1 VNRRKGIVLAGG
13 TGSRLWPL
21 TIPACKQLLPVYDKP
36 MVYYPL
42 TTLMMAGI
50 RDILIISTP
59 DDIERFRTLLQ
70 DGRRWGVEISY
81 AVQSRPAGIAEAF
94 LIGADFIG
102 SSDCALVLGDNIYYG
117 AGLIERLQRAN
128 ERRTGA
134 TIFAT
139 WVRDP
144 ERFGV
149 VEMDADDRPLS
160 IEEKPVK
167 PRSHWAVT
175 GLYFYD
181 NRVVGITRD
190 MKPSAR
196 GELEITDVNRVYLE
210 SGNLAVESMGRG
222 YAWFDAGT
230 HRSLLEAS
238 QFIAMVEERQ
248 SLKIGCPEEIAY
260 RLGYIDDAALQRL
273 AEQLSK
279 SEYGQYLLTFLATAP
294 RNE

>member
-1 VNRRKGIVLAGG
+1 VKRRKGIVLAGG

-70 DGRRWGVEISY
+70 DGRRWGIEISY
-81 AVQSRPAGIAEAF
+81 AVQTRPGGIAEAF
-94 LIGADFIG
+94 LVGADFIG
-102 SSDCALVLGDNIYYG
+102 DSDCALVLGDNIHYG

-128 ERRTGA
+128 EQKAGA

-149 VEMDADDRPLS
+149 IEMDEENHALS
-160 IEEKPVK
+160 IEEKPAAPK
-167 PRSHWAVT
+167 SQWAVT
-175 GLYFYD
+175 GLYFFD
-181 NRVVGITRD
+181 NSVLGITRGL
-190 MKPSAR
+190 KPSAR
-196 GELEITDVNRVYLE
+196 GELEITDVCRAYLE
-210 SGNLAVESMGRG
+210 RGDLKVENMGRG
-222 YAWFDAGT
+222 YAWFDTGT

-248 SLKIGCPEEIAY
+248 SLKIGCPEEVAF
-260 RLGYIDDAALQRL
+260 RLDYIDRAALKRL

-279 SEYGQYLLTFLATAP
+279 SEYGQYLLTFLTTSH
-294 RNE
+294 

>member
-1 VNRRKGIVLAGG
+1 VKRRKGIVLAGG

-50 RDILIISTP
+50 REILIISTP

-70 DGRRWGVEISY
+70 DGRRWGIDIAY
-81 AVQSRPAGIAEAF
+81 AVQDRPGGIAEAF
-94 LIGADFIG
+94 LVGAEFIG
-102 SSDCALVLGDNIYYG
+102 DHDCALVLGDNIYYG

-128 ERRTGA
+128 TQAGA
-134 TIFAT
+134 TVFAA
-139 WVRDP
+139 WVGDP

-149 VEMDADDRPLS
+149 VELDEQGAPLS
-160 IEEKPVK
+160 IEEKPAK
-167 PRSHWAVT
+167 PKSQWAVT
-175 GLYFYD
+175 GLYFFD
-181 NRVVGITRD
+181 HSVVDVTRRLD
-190 MKPSAR
+190 RSAR
-196 GELEITDVNRVYLE
+196 GELEITDVCRAYLDR
-210 SGNLAVESMGRG
+210 GNLKVENMGRG

-230 HRSLLEAS
+230 HRSLHEAS

-260 RLGYIDDAALQRL
+260 RLGYIDRAALRQL

-279 SEYGQYLLTFLATAP
+279 SEYGQYLLNFLST
-294 RNE
+294 NH

>member
-1 VNRRKGIVLAGG
+1 VKRRKGIVLAGG

-50 RDILIISTP
+50 RDILVISTP

-70 DGRRWGVEISY
+70 DGRRWGIEISY
-81 AVQSRPAGIAEAF
+81 AVQTRPGGIAEAF
-94 LIGADFIG
+94 LVGADFIG
-102 SSDCALVLGDNIYYG
+102 DSDCALVLGDNIYYG

-128 ERRTGA
+128 AEESGA

-149 VEMDADDRPLS
+149 VEVDDQNRPLS
-160 IEEKPVK
+160 IEEKPAHPK
-167 PRSHWAVT
+167 SQWAVT
-175 GLYFYD
+175 GLYFFD
-181 NRVVGITRD
+181 NSVVGITRAL
-190 MKPSAR
+190 KPSPR
-196 GELEITDVNRVYLE
+196 GELEITDVNRAYLE
-210 SGNLAVESMGRG
+210 RGTLKVENMGRG

-238 QFIAMVEERQ
+238 SFIAMVEERQ

-260 RLGYIDDAALQRL
+260 RLGYIDRAALQRL

-279 SEYGQYLLTFLATAP
+279 SEYGQYLLTFLATSH
-294 RNE
+294 

>member
-1 VNRRKGIVLAGG
+1 MKRRKGIVLAGG

-70 DGRRWGVEISY
+70 DGRRWGIEISY
-81 AVQSRPAGIAEAF
+81 AVQARPTGIAEAF

-102 SSDCALVLGDNIYYG
+102 DDNCALVLGDNIFYG
-117 AGLIERLQRAN
+117 AGLIDRLQRAN
-128 ERRTGA
+128 AEESGA

-139 WVRDP
+139 FVRDP

-149 VEMDADDRPLS
+149 VEMDDQNRPLS
-160 IEEKPVK
+160 IEEKPAK
-167 PRSHWAVT
+167 PKSHWAVT

-181 NRVVGITRD
+181 NSVVGITRA

-196 GELEITDVNRVYLE
+196 GELEITDVNRVYLAR
-210 SGNLAVESMGRG
+210 GTLKVENMGRG

-238 QFIAMVEERQ
+238 SFIAMVEERQ

-260 RLGYIDDAALQRL
+260 RLGYIDRAALQRL

-279 SEYGQYLLTFLATAP
+279 SEYGQYLLTFLATSH
-294 RNE
+294 